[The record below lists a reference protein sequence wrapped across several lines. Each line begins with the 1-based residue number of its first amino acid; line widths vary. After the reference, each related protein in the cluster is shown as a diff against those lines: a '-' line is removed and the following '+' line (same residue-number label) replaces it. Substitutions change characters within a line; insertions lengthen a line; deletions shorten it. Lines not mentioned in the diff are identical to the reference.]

1 MGETKIVSA
10 RKDKMDN
17 PLNNGQRFLPLH
29 DPLLGKEVMEPVQP
43 PSLPLRYE
51 RRVAKSKESFS
62 VLFANIEVS
71 VERVHLVQR
80 KEHENKP
87 AGDGSPWAC

>member
-1 MGETKIVSA
+1 MGRDSYHYMTLSWE
-10 RKDKMDN
+10 RKSWSLSN
-17 PLNNGQRFLPLH
+17 PPVFL
-29 DPLLGKEVMEPVQP
+29 V
-43 PSLPLRYE
+43 RYE
-51 RRVAKSKESFS
+51 GRVAKSKESFS

>member
-1 MGETKIVSA
+1 MREIKIVSA

-17 PLNNGQRFLPLH
+17 PFNNGQRFIPLL

-43 PSLPLRYE
+43 PVILFRYE
-51 RRVAKSKESFS
+51 RRVAKSKEPFS